1 MATMIPM
8 TRRTALG
15 LVLAGV
21 AATALPAR
29 AHAAGE
35 EEQVLVDKAKEA
47 VQLIRSDPDYK
58 KMNELLARSHGAMVV
73 PELVKAG
80 FILGGEGGRAVL
92 LRRDDQN
99 GQWTYPAFYDFGGGS
114 IGLQAGIQ
122 KSQVIL
128 VFMTKKGLELAMTDK
143 MKFGADASIV
153 VATIGG
159 GAEAATT
166 TNLDADIYAF
176 AKSEGLFGGISL
188 EGSAIIPDQDANQA
202 YYGTRYTS
210 RQIIYEGKG
219 ANAGAEGLRLALAA
233 P

>member
-1 MATMIPM
+1 MIGM
-8 TRRTALG
+8 TKRTAIG
-15 LVLAGV
+15 LLLAGV
-21 AATALPAR
+21 AAVPFAGPAR
-29 AHAAGE
+29 AAGE
-35 EEQVLVDKAKEA
+35 EEQVLVDLSKEA

-58 KMNELLARSHGAMVV
+58 TMNELLAKSYGAMVV

-92 LRRDDQN
+92 LRRDEA

-128 VFMTKKGLELAMTDK
+128 VFMTAKGLELAMTDK